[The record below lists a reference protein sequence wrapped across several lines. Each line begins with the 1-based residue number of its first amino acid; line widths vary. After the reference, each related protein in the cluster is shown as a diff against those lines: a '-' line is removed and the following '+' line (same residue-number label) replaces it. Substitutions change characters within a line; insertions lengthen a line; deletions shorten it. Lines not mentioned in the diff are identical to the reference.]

1 MAADWKEKYYQSL
14 QELEDKEKTWSE
26 VEERLRRGITRLT
39 LVSNGLDNELDRQ
52 LEKLRKTVR
61 NSRDEKLVLDM
72 IDIIVETAG
81 DLDIAKRLGDVPE
94 PKDIL
99 LDFAQRLE
107 LPKPFAKRLKNFND
121 DLRVTRRGAAIG
133 EQVKQL
139 AALLGE
145 ASQAAGE
152 PKKAGL
158 FSSMFGK
165 GDSASADDA
174 RGENDGEAEPAAI
187 GAAVIGDLLERLVLP
202 GEWTSDL
209 DKMRAKATAVARET
223 DLSELLRE
231 LGAMLSRLP
240 TAAPPVDAFP
250 AESPVASP
258 AAGGETPLESL
269 SEAPAPGAAL
279 RSDESRHGVPNA
291 ELLIQLL
298 ERLDLTREQQANA
311 GKLKAELEQ
320 GAGAE
325 QMPRILASIA
335 DLVAHMR
342 AELQREKQEIQ
353 EYLKQLTERLRELD
367 MGFQFELGE
376 RRKSF
381 ESGKQLDQAVQ
392 DQVRGIESSVRD
404 AADLDGLKQDI
415 QRRLEHIRGHME
427 KYRGDEDVRQGELE
441 ERVKTLNEKIK
452 HMEQE
457 SDGLRARLQE
467 QHVKALTDPLT
478 GIPNRLAY
486 NERAQHEYSRWRRY
500 KAPLSLIVWDIDK
513 FKSINDTYG
522 HKAGDKVLATVA
534 RLLQTK
540 IRDTDFLARYGG
552 EEFVLLLP
560 ETDLQAALIAA
571 NKLRVTVEACD
582 FHYREKPVPITASG
596 GVTQMREGESL
607 ESAFERADQNMYRA
621 KQAGRNQCMGDA

>member
-14 QELEDKEKTWSE
+14 QELEDKEKSWAE

-81 DLDIAKRLGDVPE
+81 QLDIAKRLGEVPD
-94 PKDIL
+94 PKEIL
-99 LDFAQRLE
+99 LDFAERLD
-107 LPKPFAKRLKNFND
+107 LPKPFAKRLKSFND
-121 DLRVTRRGAAIG
+121 DLRVARRGAAIG
-133 EQVKQL
+133 DRVKQL

-145 ASQAAGE
+145 ATQSATE
-152 PKKAGL
+152 PKKPGL
-158 FSSMFGK
+158 LSSMFGK
-165 GDSASADDA
+165 GESAAPDEAGAQDVEPDA
-174 RGENDGEAEPAAI
+174 ASV
-187 GAAVIGDLLERLVLP
+187 GARVIGDLLERLLLP
-202 GEWTSDL
+202 DEWQAEL
-209 DKMRAKATAVARET
+209 KNLRAKADAISEEKA
-223 DLSELLRE
+223 LSELLRE
-231 LGAMLSRLP
+231 VSGMLSRLP
-240 TAAPPVDAFP
+240 
-250 AESPVASP
+250 
-258 AAGGETPLESL
+258 AAGGGDDTQRSREETISPEIRPVATAAES
-269 SEAPAPGAAL
+269 
-279 RSDESRHGVPNA
+279 GVPNT

-298 ERLDLTREQQANA
+298 ERLDLTPEQQAKA
-311 GKLKAELEQ
+311 GKLKTELEQ
-320 GAGAE
+320 GATAE
-325 QMPRILASIA
+325 RMPRILASIA

-367 MGFQFELGE
+367 MGFQFEVGE

-381 ESGKQLDQAVQ
+381 ESGKELDQAVQ

-404 AADLDGLKQDI
+404 AADLDNLKQDI
-415 QRRLEHIRGHME
+415 KQRLDHIRGHME
-427 KYRGDEDVRQGELE
+427 KFRGDEELRQGELE
-441 ERVKTLNEKIK
+441 NRVKSLNEKIK
-452 HMEQE
+452 KMERE

-486 NERAQHEYSRWRRY
+486 DERAQHEYSRWKRY
-500 KAPLSLIVWDIDK
+500 KAPLSMIVWDIDK
-513 FKSINDTYG
+513 FKSINDNYG

-560 ETDLQAALIAA
+560 ETDLPAALIAA
-571 NKLRVTVEACD
+571 NKLRATVEACD

-596 GVTQMREGESL
+596 GVTQLREGETL

-621 KQAGRNQCMGDA
+621 KQAGRNQCLGDA